1 MPIPFHSRT
10 VVIVGE
16 DVVAEAVMNNCSD
29 LWTAT
34 AKAAGRLVA
43 TAAGTTPE
51 AALASAIAAAE
62 RKLEAARV
70 S

>member
-10 VVIVGE
+10 VVIAGE
-16 DVVAEAVMNNCSD
+16 ELVAEAVMNNCSD

-34 AKAAGRLVA
+34 AKVAGRLVA
-43 TAAGTTPE
+43 TAAGTTPD
-51 AALASAIAAAE
+51 AAMASAMAAAE
-62 RKLEAARV
+62 RKLATADA